1 MVTTELQKLLNNPTE
16 LTKLVQLMLSK
27 NRVVWSNY
35 DRQKIEEVIKHN
47 SYVFS
52 AIQKIAKA
60 CVNIQFLVG
69 RSDND
74 GGFTEDKN
82 NPLYKILKSP
92 SPIMDGVDFKEQGA
106 FWYYGFGELF
116 LYGMKYEAG
125 NDKGKVTTQ
134 GLMYCPPQITDI
146 VADGIVPTGYVINS
160 NITKAFPINNVLHLK
175 AFNPDWEDLHGL
187 PFIAVAGRLI
197 DKLDSADETEVK
209 NFQNGGP
216 AYIASAKE
224 ASSYSKEEHESLIDM
239 LKRMWKNPKNKGG
252 IAGTSGVI
260 NIQAVG
266 KSPVELGTIESTKNT
281 LRMLCAVW
289 GLDPGLFDTEA
300 STYNNKQ
307 EINKAI
313 YTEAAIPFMERFAS
327 KLTAWLG
334 EAYGGVEVRID
345 TSNVEVLQP
354 NNQAKVQWMSLAGVY
369 TDNEIREATGYDS
382 RESDLSDL
390 TPNEALSNDP
400 SALYSGSDLDKPI
413 VDKPAL
419 GVSTE
424 IQSTALN
431 GAQISSLLEVI
442 NSVGQQQ
449 ISSETARAIILAAF
463 PAISPDIIDDIISG
477 IEKYKPKP
485 LEQQNQQ

>member
-16 LTKLVQLMLSK
+16 LTKLVQLMMSK
-27 NRVVWSNY
+27 NRVVWSQF
-35 DRQKIEEVIKHN
+35 DREKIEKTLKEN

-60 CVNIQFLVG
+60 CVNIQLLVG
-69 RSDND
+69 RADDD
-74 GGFTEDKN
+74 GGFEEDKEN
-82 NPLYKILKSP
+82 LLYKLLKHP
-92 SPIMDGVDFKEQGA
+92 SPIMDGVDLREQAA
-106 FWYYGFGELF
+106 FWYFAFGELF
-116 LYGMKYEAG
+116 LYAMRYEAG
-125 NDKGKVTTQ
+125 NDRGKVTNQ

-146 VADGIVPTGYVINS
+146 VADGIIPTGYVVNS
-160 NITKAFPINNVLHLK
+160 NITQALKIESVMHIK

-187 PFIAVAGRLI
+187 PFVAVAGRLI

-216 AYIASAKE
+216 AYLVSAKE
-224 ASSYSKEEHESLIDM
+224 PSSYTKEEHEGLIGM
-239 LKRMWKNPKNKGG
+239 LKKIWSNPKNKGG
-252 IAGTSGVI
+252 IAGTSGVVDLKP
-260 NIQAVG
+260 VG
-266 KSPVELGTIESTKNT
+266 KSPVELGTIESSQNT

-289 GLDPGLFDTEA
+289 GLDPGLFDVEA

-307 EINKAI
+307 EINKSI

-345 TSNVEVLQP
+345 TSNIEVLQP
-354 NNQAKVQWMSLAGVY
+354 NNQARAQWMTLANVY

-382 RESDLSDL
+382 RESDSSNL
-390 TPNEALSNDP
+390 TPNESLNNDITGQ
-400 SALYSGSDLDKPI
+400 YNGDDLNKPVVSI
-413 VDKPAL
+413 GA
-419 GVSTE
+419 STE

-442 NSVGQQQ
+442 QSVTQQQ
-449 ISSETARAIILAAF
+449 ISANTARAIILAAF
-463 PAISPDIIDDIISG
+463 PAIDEAIIDDIIKG
-477 IEKYKPKP
+477 IEKFKPKP
-485 LEQQNQQ
+485 ITQ